1 MAVVERMSESARGG
15 VLVVGGSESE
25 RERWQMALV
34 DLVSTDAVADGTEAL
49 ACIDDGVEVLVV
61 HRGLA
66 DQAASELVA
75 TVRDREFT
83 VRAALL
89 SPERPEG
96 DVVAQG
102 FDAWLQTPVEA
113 DLLVRTVEGLLAC
126 RRYDRAVGDL
136 YELASE
142 HAGPEADTL
151 AVRERIHEARA
162 EADAALAAVETI
174 DREALLANSPAAFS
188 EGGQ

>member
-1 MAVVERMSESARGG
+1 MPVVERMSESACGAA
-15 VLVVGGSESE
+15 LVVGGSERE
-25 RERWQMALV
+25 RERWRTALV
-34 DLVSTDAVADGTEAL
+34 DLVSTEAVADGAEAL
-49 ACIDDGVEVLVV
+49 TCIDEGVEVLVV
-61 HRGLA
+61 HRDLP
-66 DQAASELVA
+66 DREASELIA
-75 TVRDREFT
+75 TVRDRGFS
-83 VRAALL
+83 VRAVLL

-126 RRYDRAVGDL
+126 RRYDRAIADL

-142 HAGPEADTL
+142 HAGREADTL
-151 AVRERIHEARA
+151 TVRERIHEARS